1 MRGSGRG
8 ILQPRSPWAAACP
21 RQLHA
26 DERLVSE
33 KYGKS
38 LESLLPSREI
48 PAEELNL
55 SQSAEKQRHQTQPR
69 LAAVKQT
76 IYLRDFLKDR
86 STGPFTILHLN
97 QEPVLAHAL
106 TQS

>member
-1 MRGSGRG
+1 MM
-8 ILQPRSPWAAACP
+8 I
-21 RQLHA
+21 
-26 DERLVSE
+26 VISE

-55 SQSAEKQRHQTQPR
+55 SQSAEKQRCQMQLR
-69 LAAVKQT
+69 LAVVKQT
-76 IYLRDFLKDR
+76 IYLRNFLKDK

-97 QEPVLAHAL
+97 QEPVLALAL